1 MQVPRTIAPGLTL
14 GAALSNSTR
23 ERPAASLPV
32 TTRRI
37 GLMASVM
44 GSPFVLDAR
53 APVPRDRRPGLALHR
68 GTNMRLSFKVGQAGL
83 AIYTIAGLLAACL
96 LPDRACAQDFP
107 SRPIKLIVGPSPD
120 IFSRIIGEHLQQAW
134 GQPVVVEP
142 RPGAGGKLAAAA
154 VASAEPD
161 GHTLLFATPT
171 YTLNAAMKLA
181 SYDLV
186 KEFEPVSIIGLISY
200 ALVVHPSVPAGS
212 VTELVALAKARP
224 GALNCASAGIG
235 TVPHLACEILNKSA
249 GVNVVHVPYRDVNAA
264 MMGTVG
270 GTVQMFVAVS
280 TVARAQVL
288 SGTVRGLAVTTA
300 QRSTLLP
307 DLPTMVESGYPDFV
321 MPGWGGFLAPA
332 NTPKEI
338 VQKLNGEM
346 RRAVLKPDVQQ
357 RLLTVG
363 METPPAY
370 APTQVGDF
378 IRNDVARWTHLV
390 EAVGLEKLREGSSA
404 Q

>member
-1 MQVPRTIAPGLTL
+1 MRNDLE
-14 GAALSNSTR
+14 N
-23 ERPAASLPV
+23 
-32 TTRRI
+32 
-37 GLMASVM
+37 MMHSV
-44 GSPFVLDAR
+44 
-53 APVPRDRRPGLALHR
+53 
-68 GTNMRLSFKVGQAGL
+68 
-83 AIYTIAGLLAACL
+83 AICAVVSLLAAGV
-96 LPDRACAQDFP
+96 LPCGQARAQDFP
-107 SRPIKLIVGPSPD
+107 TRPIRLIVGPSPD
-120 IFSRIIGEHLQQAW
+120 VFSRIIAEHLQQAW

-154 VASAEPD
+154 VASAELD

-181 SYDLV
+181 SYDV

-200 ALVVHPSVPAGS
+200 ALVVHPSVPARS
-212 VTELVALAKARP
+212 VAELVALAKARP

-235 TVPHLACEILNKSA
+235 TVPHLACETLNKSA

-280 TVARAQVL
+280 TVARAQIL
-288 SGTVRGLAVTTA
+288 SGAVRGLAVTTA
-300 QRSTLLP
+300 QRSTLLA

-338 VQKLNGEM
+338 VERLNVEM

-357 RLLTVG
+357 RQLKVG

-370 APTQVGDF
+370 APAQVGEF
-378 IRNDVARWTHLV
+378 IGNDVARWTQLV
-390 EAVGLEKLREGSSA
+390 EAVGLEKLREGSTA

>member
-1 MQVPRTIAPGLTL
+1 LPPR
-14 GAALSNSTR
+14 
-23 ERPAASLPV
+23 
-32 TTRRI
+32 
-37 GLMASVM
+37 
-44 GSPFVLDAR
+44 
-53 APVPRDRRPGLALHR
+53 
-68 GTNMRLSFKVGQAGL
+68 RLRV
-83 AIYTIAGLLAACL
+83 
-96 LPDRACAQDFP
+96 R
-107 SRPIKLIVGPSPD
+107 
-120 IFSRIIGEHLQQAW
+120 
-134 GQPVVVEP
+134 
-142 RPGAGGKLAAAA
+142 
-154 VASAEPD
+154 
-161 GHTLLFATPT
+161 HTLLFATPT

-200 ALVVHPSVPAGS
+200 ALVVHPSVPARS
-212 VTELVALAKARP
+212 VAELVALAKARP

-235 TVPHLACEILNKSA
+235 TVPHLACETLNKSA

-280 TVARAQVL
+280 TVARAQIL

-307 DLPTMVESGYPDFV
+307 DLPTMVESGYPNFV

-332 NTPKEI
+332 HTPKEI
-338 VQKLNGEM
+338 VQKLNAEM

-370 APTQVGDF
+370 APAQVGEF
-378 IRNDVARWTHLV
+378 IGNDVARWTQLV
-390 EAVGLEKLREGSSA
+390 EAVGLEKLREGSTA